1 MNQLPIS
8 EAITAVIAAVIA
20 WFSHGKLQAKSTDI
34 DNTAKLIELWE
45 KANHNCQKELDE
57 LRQEIKD
64 LRTFYE
70 SEVQK
75 RDDDISK
82 LQNKV
87 RVLEQHIKKLE
98 K

>member
-1 MNQLPIS
+1 MNLPIS
-8 EAITAVIAAVIA
+8 ETISALVAAGIA
-20 WFSHGKLQAKSTDI
+20 WFTHGKLQAKSTDI

-82 LQNKV
+82 LQQKV
-87 RVLEQHIKKLE
+87 RVLESHIKKLE